1 MNWILEILVN
11 GKYKMN
17 NNSWFRDKWNRLD
30 KLKDIEENWFDKFNS
45 KVEDEILRRRIEID
59 KKYNGN
65 KK

>member
-1 MNWILEILVN
+1 MNWILEMLVN